1 MLSSKVSIC
10 SGEANAFRTLHPE
23 FIGSE
28 ALNKMLDDMIDN
40 AIDNFD
46 NPRKHVTYED
56 KMAHVDTWHSF
67 IDWALYYSGIPG
79 GKRAPP
85 GTALS
90 RFFFQVTTISKG

>member
-1 MLSSKVSIC
+1 M
-10 SGEANAFRTLHPE
+10 HPD

-67 IDWALYYSGIPG
+67 IDWALFYSGIPG
-79 GKRAPP
+79 GKWGPP
-85 GTALS
+85 GKALS
-90 RFFFQVTTISKG
+90 SVFLSGYDYKQGLKGLDPDTRVS